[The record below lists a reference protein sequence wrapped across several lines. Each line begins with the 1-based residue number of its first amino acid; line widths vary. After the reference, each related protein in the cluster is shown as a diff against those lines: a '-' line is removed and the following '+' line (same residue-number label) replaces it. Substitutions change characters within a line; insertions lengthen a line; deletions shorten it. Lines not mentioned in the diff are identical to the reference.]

1 MSIDIKI
8 FDLEETEGGM
18 KYRFR
23 FSEGRS
29 IVTGI
34 ERLAQLISK
43 SLLTT
48 AGSDKWAQQWGGGL
62 ESLLPIMHDSKDIQ
76 ASSGN
81 KIMAAVYKV
90 EQDIKNKQI
99 GQNLDDN
106 EVLVSLEVLDLR
118 LDDLNKVGLYLRI
131 VTADKVGTNFTFEV

>member
-106 EVLVSLEVLDLR
+106 EVLVSLEVL
-118 LDDLNKVGLYLRI
+118 
-131 VTADKVGTNFTFEV
+131 